1 MNMNERTENILEQ
14 DLLPE
19 QAEWLLQSFKE
30 LSFDSAVNG
39 DAYVNSFW
47 STAHPT
53 TSLCKAINFDKIARL
68 YCNVKGISYR
78 CNSSDALYIVP
89 SLQEGVQPEIYWIEF
104 KNGEIT
110 NDTIREIQ
118 EKISCESR
126 ILQDAESLNL
136 GTLDVETP
144 TLRDGTPDFN
154 FGNKLRELGIPENT
168 ALFEQGHAHFILVY
182 NEEKKVNL
190 LGADIEAICDSIYAG
205 QYDHFVDDYN
215 KIKQLPEINSKIE
228 MEEGG
233 DAKKALEKYLKK
245 NKNSKKLQWFKDI
258 QELFGILGDIADG
271 EYRVEEEKWE
281 HLSSEEY
288 GRIIEVLKAY
298 KEESAMKCE
307 KSGLDK
313 MIGLMQKVL
322 ERGTENK
329 KSLSSAF
336 ADILELSPKPVIL
349 IIEQLRKYIYLE
361 NLNSGEYLD
370 ILQIMDQNP
379 VLKPYEFTGSNEE
392 YLKERIEEGTFDTFV
407 RECRGENQYDATL
420 FLNVMTRVTVWPA
433 ASFRFGLKN
442 GFWYKDAKTYSRR
455 EFKENFIDG
464 ICKVTGDIN
473 ALNFAT

>member
-1 MNMNERTENILEQ
+1 MNERIENILKHDLTIEQ
-14 DLLPE
+14 T
-19 QAEWLLQSFKE
+19 EWMLQSFQQI
-30 LSFDSAVNG
+30 SFDSTITCGVNTSG
-39 DAYVNSFW
+39 FW
-47 STAHPT
+47 DSAHPT

-68 YCNVKGISYR
+68 YCKVKEISYQ
-78 CNSSDALYIVP
+78 CNSSDALYIVS
-89 SLQEGVQPEIYWIEF
+89 SLEEGAQPEIYWIEF

-110 NDTIREIQ
+110 NDTIKEIQ

-136 GTLDVETP
+136 GVLDV
-144 TLRDGTPDFN
+144 GTPILREGTPNFN
-154 FGNKLRELGIPENT
+154 FGKKLRELGIPENT
-168 ALFEQGHAHFILVY
+168 ALFEQEHAHFILVY

-190 LGADIEAICDSIYAG
+190 LGADIEAICDAIDAG
-205 QYDHFVDDYN
+205 QYNHFVDDYN
-215 KIKQLPEINSKIE
+215 KIKRIPEINSKIE

-233 DAKKALEKYLKK
+233 DVKKALEKYLKK
-245 NKNSKKLQWFKDI
+245 DRGSRKMQWFKDV
-258 QELFGILGDIADG
+258 QELFEILGGIADG

-298 KEESAMKCE
+298 KEESAIKCE

-322 ERGTENK
+322 ERGTTNK
-329 KSLSSAF
+329 KSLSSTF
-336 ADILELSPKPVIL
+336 ADILELSPKPAIL

-361 NLNSGEYLD
+361 KLNSGEYSD
-370 ILQIMDQNP
+370 VLQIMAGNP
-379 VLKPYEFTGSNEE
+379 VLKPYEFTGSNED

-407 RECRGENQYDATL
+407 RVCRGENQYDATL
-420 FLNVMTRVTVWPA
+420 FLKVMTRVTVWPVA
-433 ASFRFGLKN
+433 FFRFGLKN

-464 ICKVTGDIN
+464 ICKVIGDVK
-473 ALNFAT
+473 AVNFAT

>member
-1 MNMNERTENILEQ
+1 MNERTENILEQ

-168 ALFEQGHAHFILVY
+168 ALFEQGHAHFYPCI
-182 NEEKKVNL
+182 
-190 LGADIEAICDSIYAG
+190 
-205 QYDHFVDDYN
+205 
-215 KIKQLPEINSKIE
+215 
-228 MEEGG
+228 
-233 DAKKALEKYLKK
+233 
-245 NKNSKKLQWFKDI
+245 
-258 QELFGILGDIADG
+258 
-271 EYRVEEEKWE
+271 
-281 HLSSEEY
+281 
-288 GRIIEVLKAY
+288 
-298 KEESAMKCE
+298 
-307 KSGLDK
+307 
-313 MIGLMQKVL
+313 
-322 ERGTENK
+322 
-329 KSLSSAF
+329 
-336 ADILELSPKPVIL
+336 
-349 IIEQLRKYIYLE
+349 
-361 NLNSGEYLD
+361 
-370 ILQIMDQNP
+370 
-379 VLKPYEFTGSNEE
+379 
-392 YLKERIEEGTFDTFV
+392 
-407 RECRGENQYDATL
+407 
-420 FLNVMTRVTVWPA
+420 
-433 ASFRFGLKN
+433 
-442 GFWYKDAKTYSRR
+442 
-455 EFKENFIDG
+455 
-464 ICKVTGDIN
+464 
-473 ALNFAT
+473 

>member
-1 MNMNERTENILEQ
+1 MNERIENILKHDLTTEQ
-14 DLLPE
+14 T
-19 QAEWLLQSFKE
+19 EWMLQSFQE
-30 LSFDSAVNG
+30 ISFDSTITSGVNTSG
-39 DAYVNSFW
+39 FW
-47 STAHPT
+47 DSAHPT

-68 YCNVKGISYR
+68 YCNVKGISYQ
-78 CNSSDALYIVP
+78 CNSSDALYIVS
-89 SLQEGVQPEIYWIEF
+89 SLEEGAQPEIYWIEF

-136 GTLDVETP
+136 GVLDVRTP
-144 TLRDGTPDFN
+144 ILREGTPNFN
-154 FGNKLRELGIPENT
+154 FGKKLRELGIPANT
-168 ALFEQGHAHFILVY
+168 ALFEQEHAHFILVY
-182 NEEKKVNL
+182 NEEKKVDL
-190 LGADIEAICDSIYAG
+190 LKADIDAICDAIEAG
-205 QYDHFVDDYN
+205 QYTDFVENYN
-215 KIKQLPEINSKIE
+215 KIKGLPEISSKIDVTE
-228 MEEGG
+228 GDEE
-233 DAKKALEKYLKK
+233 KKALERYLKK
-245 NKNSKKLQWFKDI
+245 NRNSKKMQWFKDI

-271 EYRVEEEKWE
+271 RYRVEEEKWK

-288 GRIIEVLKAY
+288 RKIIEVLKAY
-298 KEESAMKCE
+298 KENSAMECE
-307 KSGLDK
+307 KCGLNK
-313 MIGLMQKVL
+313 MIGLMQRVL
-322 ERGTENK
+322 EQGIENK
-329 KSLSSAF
+329 KLLSSAF

-433 ASFRFGLKN
+433 AFFRFGLKN

-464 ICKVTGDIN
+464 ICKVIGDGN
-473 ALNFAT
+473 AVNFAT